1 MFLEH
6 DAFVWRYVCMACGGS
21 VLFLHPYI
29 GFMIKVRVICA
40 SNGLW
45 TAEEEQKIR
54 AKMRTEAEGFSS
66 YIHNNLQV
74 IILLNLSLASYK

>member
-1 MFLEH
+1 
-6 DAFVWRYVCMACGGS
+6 
-21 VLFLHPYI
+21 
-29 GFMIKVRVICA
+29 MIKVRVICA

>member
-1 MFLEH
+1 
-6 DAFVWRYVCMACGGS
+6 
-21 VLFLHPYI
+21 
-29 GFMIKVRVICA
+29 MIQVRVIWA

-66 YIHNNLQV
+66 YIQNN
-74 IILLNLSLASYK
+74 